1 MVPTLAAAR
10 KQWRSLACD
19 PANGRELSE
28 SISRSV
34 SGELTRHLGE
44 VFRKLAV
51 QKESK
56 IGEGHLMPD
65 HVHMMIC
72 IPPQNGVSRVIG
84 FVKGKSEIRL
94 ARVYG
99 V

>member
-1 MVPTLAAAR
+1 MTR
-10 KQWRSLACD
+10 QMDGNCR
-19 PANGRELSE
+19 E

-72 IPPQNGVSRVIG
+72 IPPKMRSRG
-84 FVKGKSEIRL
+84 
-94 ARVYG
+94 
-99 V
+99 